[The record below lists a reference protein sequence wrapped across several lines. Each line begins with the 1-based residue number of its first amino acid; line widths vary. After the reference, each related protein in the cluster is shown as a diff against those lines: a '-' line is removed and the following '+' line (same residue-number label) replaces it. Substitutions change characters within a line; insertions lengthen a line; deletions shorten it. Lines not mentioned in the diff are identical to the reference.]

1 MHTRSTDARSSCFRK
16 TFPLGGSGNSAS
28 VGYGDLRVRTLAA
41 LLAAA
46 ATLAL
51 APIASAATPITDHFN
66 QDASGAC
73 PTYGGQQICSGEVP
87 SFDGATLDVDLTLPE
102 QNTGSSHPLIVM
114 LHGFGNNKH
123 EWESTTDAGDGA
135 DKNQWNSHWFAK
147 HGYYVLTYTARG
159 FQDQGPDRAD
169 EPNTP
174 SGTSVHPPRGTIH
187 LKSREFEIRDTQWL
201 AALVAAA
208 YPDVARDQ
216 IAVTGGSY
224 GGGES
229 WLQASQAD
237 WTFPHDQDNQ
247 LPVLKLQV
255 AVPKYPWTDLAYSL
269 APNGHPGFSL
279 GEQETGDPLYASSQC
294 APDDD
299 TCAVPGGNPLG
310 VLKDSYVTAFL
321 GLGHA
326 RGVFEEGSGPGP
338 EEGPYSTEDWDA
350 RVQVVGE
357 PYDLPPPLD
366 PVIEQIRRELTEFR
380 SSYYQDEGWT
390 AQSDTG
396 DEVAIFSIQGWTDDL
411 FEAVES

>member
-1 MHTRSTDARSSCFRK
+1 MHTRSTDARSSCFRN

-51 APIASAATPITDHFN
+51 APIASAATAITDSFN
-66 QDASGAC
+66 QDAGGAC
-73 PTYGGQQICSGEVP
+73 PTYGGQQICSGQVP

-102 QNTGSSHPLIVM
+102 QDSGSSHPLIVM

-135 DKNQWNSHWFAK
+135 DKNQWNSHWFAR

-159 FQDQGPDRAD
+159 FRDDGPDRAD

-174 SGTSVHPPRGTIH
+174 SGTSLDAPRGTIH
-187 LKSREFEIRDTQWL
+187 LKSREFEMLDTQWL

-229 WLQASQAD
+229 WLQASRPD
-237 WTFPHDQDNQ
+237 WTFAHEQTANDPNP
-247 LPVLKLQV
+247 LPVLRLQV

-269 APNGHPGFSL
+269 APNGHPGFGPDDL
-279 GEQETGDPLYASSQC
+279 PAQDPIYDSSQC

-299 TCAVPGGNPLG
+299 TCAVGSGNPTG
-310 VLKDSYVTAFL
+310 VVKYSYVNGFSVL
-321 GLGHA
+321 GSG
-326 RGVFEEGSGPGP
+326 RGVFEEGTGPGP
-338 EEGPYSTEDWDA
+338 EEGPYSTVAWYDRLVPPA
-350 RVQVVGE
+350 PGE
-357 PYDLPPPLD
+357 PYDVPGAPLMA
-366 PVIEQIRRELTEFR
+366 QIRRGLTEFR
-380 SSYYQDEGWT
+380 SSYYQDESWK
-390 AQSDTG
+390 AQAVSG
-396 DEVAIFSIQGWTDDL
+396 REVAVFSIQ
-411 FEAVES
+411 